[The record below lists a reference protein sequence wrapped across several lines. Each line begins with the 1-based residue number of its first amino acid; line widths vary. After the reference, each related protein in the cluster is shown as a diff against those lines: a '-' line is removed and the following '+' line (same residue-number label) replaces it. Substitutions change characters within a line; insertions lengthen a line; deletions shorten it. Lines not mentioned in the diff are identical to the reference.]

1 MDRRLGVHYPLCLSK
16 LGCFSVVGEI
26 GLKFLVGILAAAAS
40 AAPAFA
46 FSLPIPILPFPRPHP
61 IPAPAPDLAIGAPA
75 VLAVIGAYV
84 IARLIVRARATQKAD
99 IS

>member
-1 MDRRLGVHYPLCLSK
+1 MDRRAGVHYPLRLSK
-16 LGCFSVVGEI
+16 LYHVWAVGEI
-26 GLKFLVGILAAAAS
+26 TLKFLIGILAAAAS

-46 FSLPIPILPFPRPHP
+46 FSLPILPFPRPHP
-61 IPAPAPDLAIGAPA
+61 VPAPAPDLAVGAPA

-84 IARLIVRARATQKAD
+84 IARLVVRARATQKAN